1 MDHYSM
7 FAANEALRL
16 TNERLEGFRQER
28 VMDRL
33 AARAAKPSALAAIA
47 SAVSSFRA
55 AASAVDTDHSIPALS
70 NYPYRS

>member
-1 MDHYSM
+1 MNGYAM
-7 FAANEALRL
+7 FAADEALRL
-16 TNERLEGFRQER
+16 ANERLEGFRLEQAN
-28 VMDRL
+28 DR
-33 AARAAKPSALAAIA
+33 RAASAPKRSPFAALA

>member
-1 MDHYSM
+1 MNAYAM
-7 FAANEALRL
+7 FAADEALRL
-16 TNERLEGFRQER
+16 ANERLEGFRLEQANE
-28 VMDRL
+28 RL
-33 AARAAKPSALAAIA
+33 AARAPKRSPFAAIA

>member
-1 MDHYSM
+1 MNAYAM

-16 TNERLEGFRQER
+16 ANERLEGFRLEQANHR
-28 VMDRL
+28 
-33 AARAAKPSALAAIA
+33 RAAGSPKRSRFAAIA

>member
-1 MDHYSM
+1 MNAYAM

-16 TNERLEGFRQER
+16 ANERIEGFRLER
-28 VMDRL
+28 ANDRY
-33 AARAAKPSALAAIA
+33 AAAPKRNPFAAIA

-55 AASAVDTDHSIPALS
+55 AASAVDTDHPLPALS